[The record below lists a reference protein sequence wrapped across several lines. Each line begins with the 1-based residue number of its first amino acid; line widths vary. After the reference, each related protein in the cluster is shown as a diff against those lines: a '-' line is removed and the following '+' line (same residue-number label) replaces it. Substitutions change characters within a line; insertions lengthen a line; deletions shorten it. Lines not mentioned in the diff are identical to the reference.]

1 MKWSLFIRTNTLWSA
16 SKIKLFPWTLYHFI
30 EAIVE
35 RSPLSR
41 SEQLRDLNAFVGPK
55 GPDLHPFLF
64 GIDIKGGTGHLL
76 LYFRNR
82 LDGGRGGERNY
93 AISGRICERRSIP
106 RATDDTIRPADYR
119 DPSRFTG
126 FVRGSAVGPAESMC
140 LLRYF
145 IYGHEEVL
153 ENRFQSNWNG
163 TRVEP
168 VYTPRYERGT
178 LFRVVPLSRL
188 FIGCNMLT
196 FFALTRAVPFRSRH
210 ALDRFELRPILRKY
224 LSPLLFL
231 IDSELRVSGTR
242 EDEIYV
248 SNFIILNQISPPR
261 SRQIWIATDLAK
273 VSLTPSISHRF
284 GIESIR
290 DAWRW
295 NLRVKLHNFKPNFAA
310 TISTDLNCDRSCES
324 ISHPF
329 YFSSIRNWEYQGR
342 GKMKF
347 EIYVSNFIILDRVE
361 SRAIKPLM
369 ISKLSDRRITK
380 YSEEK

>member
-210 ALDRFELRPILRKY
+210 ALDRFELRSILRKY
-224 LSPLLFL
+224 
-231 IDSELRVSGTR
+231 
-242 EDEIYV
+242 
-248 SNFIILNQISPPR
+248 
-261 SRQIWIATDLAK
+261 
-273 VSLTPSISHRF
+273 LTPSISHRF
-284 GIESIR
+284 EIESIR

-329 YFSSIRNWEYQGR
+329 YFSSIRNWEYQER
-342 GKMKF
+342 VKMKF